1 MAGNTNT
8 SIDKEAVR
16 EAYEDVRNNGSP
28 TTWLV
33 LNYEDQRIV
42 LNSTGSDYD
51 EFKSKFTDDE
61 RLYGFVRIDTG
72 DELSKRAKFVLITW
86 VGSEVG
92 ALKRAK
98 MSIDKAVVKGVIT
111 NFAIEVLAT
120 EHDQLAQSNLED
132 QLKKAGGANYGTG
145 VRD

>member
-1 MAGNTNT
+1 MTT
-8 SIDKEAVR
+8 IDKEAVR
-16 EAYEDVRNNGSP
+16 NAYEEVRSNTSP

-33 LNYEDQRIV
+33 LNYNDQNIE
-42 LNSTGSDYD
+42 LQSTGSDYND
-51 EFKSKFTDDE
+51 FKSLFSDDE

-86 VGSEVG
+86 VGSNVG

-98 MSIDKAVVKGVIT
+98 MSIDKSLVKTVIT

-120 EHDQLAQSNLED
+120 EHDLLERASLVD
-132 QLKKAGGANYGTG
+132 ALNKAGGANYGTG